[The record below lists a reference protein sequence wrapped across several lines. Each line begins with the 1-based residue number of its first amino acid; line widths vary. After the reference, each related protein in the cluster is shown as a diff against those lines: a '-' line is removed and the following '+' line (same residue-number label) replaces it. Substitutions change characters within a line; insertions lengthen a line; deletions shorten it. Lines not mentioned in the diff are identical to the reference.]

1 VKAAEAVETGRPSQ
15 AGSSAGAGG
24 GGRTPGAVRRA
35 PAPASARP
43 ARRKR
48 LWAGL
53 WPNATALVLFAFF
66 VFPVYWMF
74 NTAFKPDRDIVSD
87 TPVWFPSSPTLDHF
101 TTAVQ
106 ADNFP
111 ALVRNSVTVT
121 LLAVGFALLIALF
134 AAFALARMRFAGRRS
149 IVLIFMIAQMAPWE
163 VMVIAV
169 YMTVRDAEM
178 LDSLIPLTLFYTAM
192 VLPLTVLTLRGYVAA
207 VPKELEESAMV
218 DGCGRAQA
226 FRRVIFPLL
235 APGLMATSLFGFIT
249 AWNEFPM
256 VLILNKDA
264 GAQTLPLWLSG
275 FQTAFGDDW
284 GATMAAA
291 SLFALPVLLLFLYL
305 QRKAVSGLTAGAVK
319 G

>member
-1 VKAAEAVETGRPSQ
+1 MTATAKP
-15 AGSSAGAGG
+15 AGG
-24 GGRTPGAVRRA
+24 RRAVGAVWRRPRGRA
-35 PAPASARP
+35 GFLAR
-43 ARRKR
+43 A
-48 LWAGL
+48 
-53 WPNATALVLFAFF
+53 WPNATALVLFAGF

-74 NTAFKPDRDIVSD
+74 STAFKPNSDIVTD
-87 TPVWFPSSPTLDHF
+87 TPVWFPSRPTLEHF
-101 TTAVQ
+101 ATAVR
-106 ADNFP
+106 AENFLT
-111 ALVRNSVTVT
+111 LVRNSVTVT

-149 IVLIFMIAQMAPWE
+149 IVLTFMVAQMAPWE
-163 VMVIAV
+163 VMVIAI
-169 YMTVRDAEM
+169 YMTVRDADM
-178 LDSLIPLTLFYTAM
+178 LNSLVPLTLFYTVM

-218 DGCGRAQA
+218 DGCGRGQA

-235 APGLMATSLFGFIT
+235 APGVMATSLFGFIT

-264 GAQTLPLWLSG
+264 QSQTLPLWLSG

-291 SLFALPVLLLFLYL
+291 SLFAVPILLLFLYL
-305 QRKAVSGLTAGAVK
+305 QRKAVSGLTSGAVK